1 MLIVIDEYYT
11 EGTNVMKIYI
21 KVSLDRIVIDLLIT
35 IYFVKNFYN
44 YMYE

>member
-1 MLIVIDEYYT
+1 
-11 EGTNVMKIYI
+11 MKIYI

>member
-1 MLIVIDEYYT
+1 
-11 EGTNVMKIYI
+11 MKIYI

-35 IYFVKNFYN
+35 IYFVKNLYN